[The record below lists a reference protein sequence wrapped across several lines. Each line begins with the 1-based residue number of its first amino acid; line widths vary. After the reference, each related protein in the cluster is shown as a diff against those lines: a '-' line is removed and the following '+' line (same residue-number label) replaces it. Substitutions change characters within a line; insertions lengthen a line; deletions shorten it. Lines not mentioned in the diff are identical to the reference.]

1 MIAVVKEPC
10 FYIIAS
16 FLLNTIF
23 HELPGNPA
31 TQGLVM
37 INAVT
42 DGCDEI
48 AEPDQIEGGFTVV
61 PACRAPLR
69 ERSSRKGSIASAGYL
84 QIYGM

>member
-1 MIAVVKEPC
+1 
-10 FYIIAS
+10 
-16 FLLNTIF
+16 
-23 HELPGNPA
+23 
-31 TQGLVM
+31 M